1 LKKPDAIPTSQVP
14 VLRLKCYHMSLH
26 TSTAATANEAT
37 PHCVFSSFDLI
48 DPVEGVAELLQEWL
62 NERDGDDAPTLR
74 HIEIEDRHGTH
85 RFPDQ
90 RCGDIFV
97 FCEDSIAFE
106 LYTDSDSVLP
116 EPVKPKRKRATAAA
130 A

>member
-1 LKKPDAIPTSQVP
+1 MKKQDAIPTSQVP
-14 VLRLKCYHMSLH
+14 VLRLKCYHMCLH
-26 TSTAATANEAT
+26 TSTAATANDES
-37 PHCVFSSFDLI
+37 PHCVFSSFELVDQA
-48 DPVEGVAELLQEWL
+48 EGVAELVEAWM
-62 NERDGDDAPTLR
+62 NERGSDGTPTLR
-74 HIEIEDRHGTH
+74 HLAIEDRHGTH

-106 LYTDSDSVLP
+106 SFTDSDSVLP
-116 EPVKPKRKRATAAA
+116 DPVKPKRKRAKAAA